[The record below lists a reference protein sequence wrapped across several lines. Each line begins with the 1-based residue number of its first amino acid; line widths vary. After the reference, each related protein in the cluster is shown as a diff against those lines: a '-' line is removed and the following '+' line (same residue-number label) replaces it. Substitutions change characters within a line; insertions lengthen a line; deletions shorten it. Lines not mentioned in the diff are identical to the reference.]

1 MHRHP
6 GGGPWADSQFILQA
20 EPGFVIDLHSHILPG
35 VDDGAQTLE
44 DAIAIGR
51 MAEADG
57 IGVMAC
63 TPHFMPGVYD
73 NQSSDIRARVK
84 HLNDIFE
91 REGLQVAL
99 VVGADAHVRPDF
111 VTCLKQ
117 GKILTLHDSRYVLV
131 EPPHHVM
138 PQRLDELMFSIVVS
152 GYVPVLTHPER
163 LKWIEQD
170 YATVQKLAQSG
181 VWMQITAGSLTGRFG
196 RRPQYWAQRML
207 SEGLVSLLA
216 TDAHNTKSRPPL
228 LAEARDLAVSRI
240 GPAEA
245 ENLVSVR
252 PAMILENRP
261 PEEVPMMELR
271 PAVAR
276 REPGFWQRLFG
287 ATTQ

>member
-1 MHRHP
+1 MT
-6 GGGPWADSQFILQA
+6 AA
-20 EPGFVIDLHSHILPG
+20 
-35 VDDGAQTLE
+35 T
-44 DAIAIGR
+44 
-51 MAEADG
+51 
-57 IGVMAC
+57 
-63 TPHFMPGVYD
+63 Y
-73 NQSSDIRARVK
+73 SSS
-84 HLNDIFE
+84 L
-91 REGLQVAL
+91 
-99 VVGADAHVRPDF
+99 
-111 VTCLKQ
+111 
-117 GKILTLHDSRYVLV
+117 
-131 EPPHHVM
+131 PHHVM

-287 ATTQ
+287 ATTQY

>member
-1 MHRHP
+1 
-6 GGGPWADSQFILQA
+6 
-20 EPGFVIDLHSHILPG
+20 
-35 VDDGAQTLE
+35 
-44 DAIAIGR
+44 
-51 MAEADG
+51 
-57 IGVMAC
+57 
-63 TPHFMPGVYD
+63 
-73 NQSSDIRARVK
+73 
-84 HLNDIFE
+84 
-91 REGLQVAL
+91 
-99 VVGADAHVRPDF
+99 
-111 VTCLKQ
+111 
-117 GKILTLHDSRYVLV
+117 
-131 EPPHHVM
+131 
-138 PQRLDELMFSIVVS
+138 
-152 GYVPVLTHPER
+152 
-163 LKWIEQD
+163 
-170 YATVQKLAQSG
+170 
-181 VWMQITAGSLTGRFG
+181 MQITAGSLTGRFG